1 MELGSL
7 RFEREDHVLEGA
19 FGDGQDKNETIPHRA
34 GKPISIPKFLARS
47 DTPI

>member
-19 FGDGQDKNETIPHRA
+19 FGDGQDKN
-34 GKPISIPKFLARS
+34 
-47 DTPI
+47 